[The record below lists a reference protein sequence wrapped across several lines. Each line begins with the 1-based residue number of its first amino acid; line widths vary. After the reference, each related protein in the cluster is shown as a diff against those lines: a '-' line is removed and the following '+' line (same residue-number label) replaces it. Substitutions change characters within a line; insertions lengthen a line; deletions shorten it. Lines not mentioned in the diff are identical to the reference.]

1 MNDKLRIAELRV
13 DVNSPSEFKQAILDD
28 FGSASEANDMRT
40 DALLV
45 GELGIGG
52 FVANIIDELLDVL
65 LVGHPSYAELMR
77 LLGDF
82 SRELARKMRNWK
94 KVCIC

>member
-1 MNDKLRIAELRV
+1 MDP
-13 DVNSPSEFKQAILDD
+13 PSEFKQVILDD

-40 DALLV
+40 DTFLV

-52 FVANIIDELLDVL
+52 FVANVIDELLNVFP
-65 LVGHPSYAELMR
+65 VEHPSYAELMR

-82 SRELARKMRNWK
+82 LRELARKMRNWK
-94 KVCIC
+94 GVCIG